1 MKKIEVFRVMETSYE
16 DGSYWIEYM
25 VNGAWGYEI
34 VYGIDKLKR
43 TVSDDEII
51 EKIKSDYSDNDV
63 IERLINSKSAIE
75 EEAIL
80 ENARRYYENLFNTD
94 VELNKKVTSKPYL
107 SVCGD
112 DLKDYIEE
120 CRQSENEMWYIT
132 SEDLEEEFGDNQEA
146 KDNYIKKI
154 QEEVEKLGVN
164 EYIEFYQDDY
174 DVVVFYGGII
184 TQFLFGEE
192 NTDSHIELKITE
204 NREGNRGAE
213 ITIYEN
219 DYYTVKKVVGVNDY
233 IDVVIT
239 AKDKIDNY
247 IHDIYIEENSDT
259 FEITGFEIQTT
270 SYGALKTEEIE
281 KVVEGYNI
289 AIKTVKELEK
299 IFL

>member
-213 ITIYEN
+213 ITVYEN

-247 IHDIYIEENSDT
+247 IHDIYTEENSDT

>member
-51 EKIKSDYSDNDV
+51 EKMTRDCSDNDV

-94 VELNKKVTSKPYL
+94 IELNKKLTSKPYL
-107 SVCGD
+107 SVCD
-112 DLKDYIEE
+112 DNLKDYIEE

-132 SEDLEEEFGDNQEA
+132 SEDLEEEFGDDQEA
-146 KDNYIKKI
+146 KDKYIEKL
-154 QEEVEKLGVN
+154 QEEVEKLGIN
-164 EYIEFYQDDY
+164 KYIEFYQDDY
-174 DVVVFYGGII
+174 DIVVFYGGII
-184 TQFLFGEE
+184 TQFLFGTEDV
-192 NTDSHIELKITE
+192 DSDIEFK
-204 NREGNRGAE
+204 
-213 ITIYEN
+213 TIANGVNGKGYRVTVYEN
-219 DYYTVKKVVGVNDY
+219 DYYTVKKIVDVNNY
-233 IDVVIT
+233 IDVVINT
-239 AKDKIDNY
+239 KNKIDNY
-247 IHDIYIEENSDT
+247 IHDIYTEENSDT

-281 KVVEGYNI
+281 KIVKGYNI

>member
-1 MKKIEVFRVMETSYE
+1 MKKIEVLRVMETSYE

-25 VNGAWGYEI
+25 VNGLYGYEI

-146 KDNYIKKI
+146 KDKYIEKI

-184 TQFLFGEE
+184 TQFLFDVE

-213 ITIYEN
+213 ITVYEN

-247 IHDIYIEENSDT
+247 IHDIYTEENSDT

-281 KVVEGYNI
+281 KIVKGYNI

>member
-1 MKKIEVFRVMETSYE
+1 MKKIEVLRVMETSYE

-154 QEEVEKLGVN
+154 QEEAKKIGVSEYVEVYEN
-164 EYIEFYQDDY
+164 SD

-204 NREGNRGAE
+204 NREGN
-213 ITIYEN
+213 
-219 DYYTVKKVVGVNDY
+219 
-233 IDVVIT
+233 
-239 AKDKIDNY
+239 
-247 IHDIYIEENSDT
+247 S
-259 FEITGFEIQTT
+259 
-270 SYGALKTEEIE
+270 
-281 KVVEGYNI
+281 EG
-289 AIKTVKELEK
+289 K
-299 IFL
+299 

>member
-1 MKKIEVFRVMETSYE
+1 MKNIEVLRVMETSYE
-16 DGSYWIEYM
+16 NGSYWIEYN
-25 VNGAWGYEI
+25 VNGLYGYEI
-34 VYGIDKLKR
+34 VYDIQN
-43 TVSDDEII
+43 I
-51 EKIKSDYSDNDV
+51 EQIKSDKEIIKRID
-63 IERLINSKSAIE
+63 
-75 EEAIL
+75 
-80 ENARRYYENLFNTD
+80 NARIYYQRLFNTD
-94 VELNKKVTSKPYL
+94 TELNKKLTSKRKL
-107 SVCGD
+107 SSCD
-112 DLKDYIEE
+112 SELKHYISE
-120 CRQSENEMWYIT
+120 CLESENEMWYIT
-132 SEDLEEEFGDNQEA
+132 EEDLEEEFGDNQEA

-213 ITIYEN
+213 ITVYEN